1 MAGES
6 GSRRRLPRESFVIWL
21 DRSPHSAAEL
31 QGEIERTSTSERMRF
46 ESGIRLLEILAASRP
61 RVGASP
67 AERSTDLPEPTARLD
82 REDPS

>member
-1 MAGES
+1 
-6 GSRRRLPRESFVIWL
+6 
-21 DRSPHSAAEL
+21 
-31 QGEIERTSTSERMRF
+31 MRF